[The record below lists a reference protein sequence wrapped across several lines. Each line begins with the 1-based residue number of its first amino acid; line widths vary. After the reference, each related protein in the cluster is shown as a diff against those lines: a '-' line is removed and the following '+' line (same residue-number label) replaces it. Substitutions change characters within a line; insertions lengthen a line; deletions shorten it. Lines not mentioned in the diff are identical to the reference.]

1 MKLIKPKALKAG
13 DAVGIISPS
22 EPIIFKDRLEAGIK
36 ELEKLGLRV
45 FLGKNVFKRRGGY
58 MAGTIKERIDDL
70 HSMFR
75 DSQIK
80 AIFTSRGGF
89 CSNQLLPFIDFSV
102 IKKNPKI
109 ILGYSD
115 ITVLLNAI
123 YAKTGLITFH
133 GPSVEFV
140 MPDWKNFT
148 KNYFVKAIFQ
158 SKPIGRISGLKQ
170 WKIIKKG
177 EATGHLIGGSLSVLR
192 TLLGTKYMPNWEKT
206 IFFWEDFKITYEDL
220 DHFLTHLE
228 LAGVF
233 KKIKG
238 MIIGKNNKII
248 KIEKDSDIEKLPFF
262 SPEEII
268 LERTKNYNFP
278 IISEVGFGHCCEQ
291 ITIPI
296 GVKATIDTSKK
307 LFSIDEAG
315 VAEN

>member
-22 EPIIFKDRLEAGIK
+22 EPVIFKDRFGAGIK
-36 ELEKLGLRV
+36 ELEKLGLKIV
-45 FLGKNVFKRRGGY
+45 LGKNVFKRHGGY
-58 MAGTIKERIDDL
+58 MAGTIKERINDL
-70 HSMFR
+70 HFMLR
-75 DSQIK
+75 NSQIK

-89 CSNQLLPFIDFSV
+89 CSNQLLPYLDFSL

-115 ITVLLNAI
+115 ITVLLSAI

-140 MPDWKNFT
+140 MPQWGNFT
-148 KNYFVKAIFQ
+148 KNYFLKALFE
-158 SKPIGRISGLKQ
+158 SKPIGKIPALTR
-170 WKIIKKG
+170 WKIIKPG
-177 EATGHLIGGSLSVLR
+177 RATGPLIGGNLSVLR
-192 TLLGTKYMPNWEKT
+192 TLIGTEYNPDWRNT
-206 IFFWEDFKITYEDL
+206 ILFWEDCKIDYEDL
-220 DHFLTHLE
+220 DHFLTHLK
-228 LAGVF
+228 LVGIF
-233 KKIKG
+233 DKLKG
-238 MIIGKNNKII
+238 MIIGKNHIKKPELKI
-248 KIEKDSDIEKLPFF
+248 SPFF
-262 SPEEII
+262 PPEKII
-268 LERTKNYNFP
+268 LERTEGYNFP
-278 IISEVGFGHCCEQ
+278 ILSEVDFGHDCEQ